1 MFHSHRAAHSEAPT
15 WPLLMM
21 MHASVEWRVKNIW
34 RCLQHLCLKR
44 LFSAAELLL
53 KWCFPVS
60 VPSALFSAV
69 TLLFFHARSGNAY
82 IITAKP
88 FVVGNYKKIC
98 TWNIIHFT
106 HGLGFATFLALLTDP
121 YIKLSHGNSN
131 NTWLFAF
138 PSFCFLQILGVLKRL
153 FKWKQ
158 LITWSLL
165 YKLLFSR
172 DCLLK
177 HKSMQRV
184 NAG

>member
-1 MFHSHRAAHSEAPT
+1 
-15 WPLLMM
+15 MM
-21 MHASVEWRVKNIW
+21 IHASAEWRVKNIQ

-44 LFSAAELLL
+44 LFYAAELLL

-69 TLLFFHARSGNAY
+69 TLQFFHARNGNAH

-98 TWNIIHFT
+98 TWNVILFT

-138 PSFCFLQILGVLKRL
+138 PFFLLPQISSVLKRL
-153 FKWKQ
+153 LKWKQ
-158 LITWSLL
+158 LISRSLL
-165 YKLLFSR
+165 HKLLVSR
-172 DCLLK
+172 GCSLK
-177 HKSMQRV
+177 HKSIQRV
-184 NAG
+184 NAR